1 MKEEK
6 NLLLQEVK
14 DKIEN
19 SQGFVVTAYQGF
31 SAAYSRE
38 FRNNIASLSAE
49 FEVVKKKIFFKALE
63 QSNIQLN
70 FGSIEGHFG
79 VVFAYDNNPA
89 QVAKRTLEFSETHN
103 DSLTIL
109 GGLIDNIACSGQEV
123 TAIAKLPSLQEL
135 RAQIVGLL
143 QAPMTQVVGVMQS
156 ALTDVLYCMEE
167 KSKKS

>member
-14 DKIEN
+14 NKIDN
-19 SQGFVVTAYQGF
+19 SRGFVVTAYQGF
-31 SAAYSRE
+31 TGAHSRE
-38 FRNNIASLSAE
+38 FRNNIANFSAE

-63 QSNIQLN
+63 QSNIKLD
-70 FGSIEGHFG
+70 FDSMEGHFG
-79 VVFAYDNNPA
+79 IVFAYEDNPA
-89 QVAKRTLEFSETHN
+89 QVAKKTLEFSESHN

-109 GGLIDNIACSGQEV
+109 GGVIDNVACSGKEV

-135 RAQIVGLL
+135 RAQVVGLL
-143 QAPMTQVVGVMQS
+143 QAPMVQAVGVMQS
-156 ALTDVLYCMEE
+156 VLTSVLFCLEE

>member
-6 NLLLQEVK
+6 NLLLREVK
-14 DKIEN
+14 DKIES

-63 QSNIQLN
+63 KSNIQLN
-70 FGSIEGHFG
+70 FASIEGHFG

-89 QVAKRTLEFSETHN
+89 QVAKKTLEFSETHN

-123 TAIAKLPSLQEL
+123 TEIAKLPSLQEL

-143 QAPMTQVVGVMQS
+143 QAPMAQVVGVMQF
-156 ALTDVLYCMEE
+156 ALTGILCCMEE